1 MVAMVTGLATSLS
14 LSTRD
19 TVAPV
24 GLEMVAFVS
33 ISSVMSFVKTH
44 LFPMN
49 TSKWHP
55 TSQNLF

>member
-1 MVAMVTGLATSLS
+1 MVMGLATSLS

-33 ISSVMSFVKTH
+33 ISSVVIIIICK
-44 LFPMN
+44 N
-49 TSKWHP
+49 TFIFTEH
-55 TSQNLF
+55 F